1 MSFYDPDH
9 YAPPERYCDQQD
21 TCPTCHGDGETREE
35 VCVGKDEWQL
45 QTHRCPTC
53 KGEGE
58 IPADLDIPHRWE
70 L

>member
-1 MSFYDPDH
+1 MFYDPDH
-9 YAPPERYCDQQD
+9 YAPQHEETDEVT
-21 TCPTCHGDGETREE
+21 TCPTCHGDGETSEE
-35 VCVGKDEWQL
+35 VCVGPDEWQL